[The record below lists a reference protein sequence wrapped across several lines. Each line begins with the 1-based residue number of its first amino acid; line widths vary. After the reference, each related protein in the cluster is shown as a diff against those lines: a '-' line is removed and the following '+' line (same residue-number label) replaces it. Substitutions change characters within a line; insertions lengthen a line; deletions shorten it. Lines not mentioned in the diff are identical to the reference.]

1 MTTTI
6 QISGETKKKLFLV
19 MNQLEKKWRRR
30 VTYDEAIKFL
40 LQEEK
45 NEIDKNQFLKNIKKF
60 QGILKPGESKK
71 LLKELRK
78 KSYEREK
85 RLTRGIDRS

>member
-6 QISGETKKKLFLV
+6 QISEETKKKLFLV
-19 MNQLEKKWRRR
+19 MNNLEKKWGRR

-40 LQEEK
+40 LQGEK
-45 NEIDKNQFLKNIKKF
+45 DEVNREQFLNNIKKF
-60 QGILKPGESKK
+60 QGILKPGEGKE

-78 KSYEREK
+78 ESHEREK
-85 RLTRGIDRS
+85 RLTRGFDHS